1 MGKVAYHIEKGVGNA
16 GGLGHHIDRTKGKE
30 FSYKDADLDRLHL
43 NQNYNLNKFC
53 SMPLEKAIEERIKEG
68 YKSNRKIRENT
79 IRYTSHILSSDEK
92 TMKDIFSNGQGDEWV
107 KANFE
112 FLKDEYGEENIVR
125 FALHMDETTPHLHAI
140 IIPLTK
146 DGRLSAKEIIGN
158 RKSLQD
164 KQTKYA
170 KYMEPFGLERGVLG
184 SKATHE
190 NIQDYRRRI
199 NQAEELIKKPE
210 TKIKASLGLVKESVV
225 KSIQEDNKALKSLVI
240 DSKEDLKREQKER
253 KKETFI
259 LNNQIEKIEKEKA
272 VLLGT
277 IEEMKTNQKD
287 LLEIINNILID
298 EDYRNAIFTDR
309 LLQAEKTIRKEM
321 KILSSKVDIAVS
333 HIDDLIRKFV
343 KNVTPKLD
351 VWRIMDKFYPK
362 EKGRMESNLFNYSL
376 KLNEERK
383 ESLKIDNEPTKRM
396 GRRL

>member
-1 MGKVAYHIEKGVGNA
+1 MGKVAYHIEKGTGNA
-16 GGLGHHIDRTKGKE
+16 GGLGHHIDRTAGKE
-30 FSYKDADLDRLHL
+30 FSYKDADISRVHL
-43 NQNYNLNKFC
+43 NKNYKLNKFC

-92 TMKDIFSNGQGDEWV
+92 SMKEIFEKGQGEEWV
-107 KANFE
+107 KANLD
-112 FLKDEYGEENIVR
+112 FLKEEYGEDNIVR

-199 NQAEELIKKPE
+199 NQAEKLIQAPE
-210 TKIKASLGLVKESVV
+210 SEIKSVLGVVKASEL

-240 DSKEDLKREQKER
+240 DSKEDLKREQRER
-253 KKETFI
+253 KKESII
-259 LNNQIEKIEKEKA
+259 LNNKIEKIEKEKD
-272 VLLGT
+272 VLLNT
-277 IEEMKTNQKD
+277 IQEMKNEKKALTS
-287 LLEIINNILID
+287 IMNNILID
-298 EDYRNAIFTDR
+298 KEYRNQIFTNR
-309 LLQAEKTIRKEM
+309 LLQAEKNIREEM
-321 KILSSKVDIAVS
+321 KNISSKIDVSIS

-343 KNVTPKLD
+343 KEVTPNLN
-351 VWRIMDKFYPK
+351 VWKIMEVFYPK
-362 EKGRMESNLFNYSL
+362 EKGRMENNLHNYS
-376 KLNEERK
+376 KELNKERK
-383 ESLKIDNEPTKRM
+383 EALNIDNEPTKKR
-396 GRRL
+396 GFRL

>member
-1 MGKVAYHIEKGVGNA
+1 MGKVAYHIEKGTGNA

-30 FSYKDADLDRLHL
+30 FSYKDADISRVHL
-43 NQNYNLNKFC
+43 NKNYNLNKFC

-92 TMKDIFSNGQGDEWV
+92 SMKEIFEKGQGEEWV
-107 KANFE
+107 KANLD
-112 FLKDEYGEENIVR
+112 FLKEEYGEENIVR

-170 KYMEPFGLERGVLG
+170 KYMKPFGLERGVLG

-199 NQAEELIKKPE
+199 NQAEKLIQAPKSEIKS
-210 TKIKASLGLVKESVV
+210 ILGVVKASEL

-240 DSKEDLKREQKER
+240 DSKEELKREQQER

-259 LNNQIEKIEKEKA
+259 LNNQIKKIEKEKTI
-272 VLLGT
+272 LLGT
-277 IEEMKTNQKD
+277 IEEIKRNEKD
-287 LLEIINNILID
+287 LLERMNNILID
-298 EDYRNAIFTDR
+298 EDYRNAIFTNR
-309 LLQAEKTIRKEM
+309 LLQAEENIKKEM
-321 KILSSKVDIAVS
+321 KSISTKIDVVVS

-343 KNVTPKLD
+343 QNVTPNLN
-351 VWRIMDKFYPK
+351 VWHIMDKFYPK
-362 EKGRMESNLFNYSL
+362 EKGKMENNLYSYS
-376 KLNEERK
+376 KELNKERK
-383 ESLKIDNEPTKRM
+383 ESLNLENKPTRKM

>member
-1 MGKVAYHIEKGVGNA
+1 MGKVAYHIEKGTGNA
-16 GGLGHHIDRTKGKE
+16 GGLGHHIDRTEGKE
-30 FSYKDADLDRLHL
+30 FSYKDADISRVHL
-43 NQNYNLNKFC
+43 NKNYKLNKFC

-92 TMKDIFSNGQGDEWV
+92 TMKNIFSNGQGDEWV

-170 KYMEPFGLERGVLG
+170 NYMKPFGLERGVLG

-199 NQAEELIKKPE
+199 NQAEELIKEPE
-210 TKIKASLGLVKESVV
+210 KKIKASLGLVKESAV

-240 DSKEDLKREQKER
+240 DSKEDLKREQRER
-253 KKETFI
+253 NKETFI

-277 IEEMKTNQKD
+277 IEEMKTNQKE
-287 LLEIINNILID
+287 LLEIINNVLID
-298 EDYRNAIFTDR
+298 EEYRNAIFTDR
-309 LLQAEKTIRKEM
+309 LLQAEKIIRKEM
-321 KILSSKVDIAVS
+321 RNLSSKVDIAVS

-343 KNVTPKLD
+343 KNVTPNLS
-351 VWRIMDKFYPK
+351 VWHIMDKFYPK
-362 EKGRMESNLFNYSL
+362 ENGRMENNLFQYSK

-383 ESLKIDNEPTKRM
+383 EALNIDNEPTKKR
-396 GRRL
+396 GFRL